1 MPSWRGWCRL
11 PELLARSGD
20 EFDFILLGVQ
30 LIMLTVIQTP
40 TFQRTAKAFWSE
52 EDVFEFV
59 AFIAEHP
66 DAGDVIPGTGALRKV
81 RWSRAGMGKRGGARV
96 VYFVRNAAGEV
107 VLVVAYAKGNAENLP
122 TEFLNRLK
130 ELYGA

>member
-1 MPSWRGWCRL
+1 M
-11 PELLARSGD
+11 
-20 EFDFILLGVQ
+20 F
-30 LIMLTVIQTP
+30 TVIQTP

-52 EDVFEFV
+52 EDVFEVV